1 VSRSNVEDVAAQVL
15 TAARAAGADAADTV
29 VVESDGLEV
38 GVRLGEPE
46 KLRRARERRVGLR
59 VLVGSSTAIVSTA
72 DLSRA
77 AIEEVAREAC
87 ALARVTAP
95 DEHAGLPDPSD
106 LATAL
111 PDLELYD
118 PAAAALEPAAG
129 FALATRAERAALDAD
144 PTITNSE
151 GAEFSGGSGH
161 VAYGSS
167 AGFLGAYRS
176 SFFSLSVVPVATRDG
191 ELQRDSWYPAG
202 RRLGGL
208 DEPEAVGLEAARRT
222 VRRLGARQI
231 PTGTYP
237 VVFDPPTASSLVR
250 HLASAISGPAL
261 YRRTSFLVDRLGDLV
276 TSAIVTIVD
285 DPLRVAGPASRPFD
299 GEGIASRTQTI
310 VERGVLQSYL
320 LDTYSGRRLGR
331 PTTGH
336 ATRSVGD
343 APSVAPTNLHLSAG
357 SETPE
362 AIVASVDRGLYV
374 TELIGFG
381 VNLVTGDYSRGAV
394 GLHIEH
400 GELTHAV
407 HEVTI
412 AGNLRD
418 VLTGI
423 DRVGNDLDERRATSA
438 PTLRVQGL
446 TVAGA

>member
-118 PAAAALEPAAG
+118 PAAAALEPADG

-161 VAYGSS
+161 VA
-167 AGFLGAYRS
+167 
-176 SFFSLSVVPVATRDG
+176 
-191 ELQRDSWYPAG
+191 
-202 RRLGGL
+202 
-208 DEPEAVGLEAARRT
+208 
-222 VRRLGARQI
+222 
-231 PTGTYP
+231 
-237 VVFDPPTASSLVR
+237 
-250 HLASAISGPAL
+250 
-261 YRRTSFLVDRLGDLV
+261 
-276 TSAIVTIVD
+276 
-285 DPLRVAGPASRPFD
+285 
-299 GEGIASRTQTI
+299 
-310 VERGVLQSYL
+310 
-320 LDTYSGRRLGR
+320 
-331 PTTGH
+331 
-336 ATRSVGD
+336 
-343 APSVAPTNLHLSAG
+343 
-357 SETPE
+357 
-362 AIVASVDRGLYV
+362 
-374 TELIGFG
+374 
-381 VNLVTGDYSRGAV
+381 
-394 GLHIEH
+394 
-400 GELTHAV
+400 
-407 HEVTI
+407 
-412 AGNLRD
+412 
-418 VLTGI
+418 
-423 DRVGNDLDERRATSA
+423 
-438 PTLRVQGL
+438 
-446 TVAGA
+446 